1 MPFGRIHTIDLP
13 MNISHQRVLEIIQ
26 QFITHKQGAAARP
39 IAADTPLLG
48 EGYLDSFA
56 LVELIAELER
66 QLPATLPDGSLI
78 PEDFETPRTLCER
91 LEQL

>member
-1 MPFGRIHTIDLP
+1 
-13 MNISHQRVLEIIQ
+13 MNVSHQRVLEVVQ
-26 QFITHKQGAAARP
+26 QFVAHKQGSALRP
-39 IAADTPLLG
+39 ITAETPLLRD
-48 EGYLDSFA
+48 GYLDSFA

-78 PEDFETPRTLCER
+78 PEDFETPRTLFER